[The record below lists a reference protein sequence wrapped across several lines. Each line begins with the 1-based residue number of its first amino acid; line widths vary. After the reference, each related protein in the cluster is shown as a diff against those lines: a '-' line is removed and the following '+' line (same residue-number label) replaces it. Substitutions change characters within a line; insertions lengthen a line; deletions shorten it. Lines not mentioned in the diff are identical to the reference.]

1 MIKESRFY
9 NVAKAAKAVEDGS
22 VISTSH
28 PFNEIVALH
37 QVDSTGTRQNID
49 GKLMQLNYGQ
59 IVLLKKLP
67 LRDLLIAK
75 SDDECLAVTMFGNN
89 LKVTFDQDW
98 ATSQFPV
105 IAQAES
111 SREEANRKV
120 AESGSYYSPEALIE
134 YAKSQSPAA
143 LYFHGFEPTA
153 CWDYVYDV
161 AIEAQ
166 KAGLKMCLK
175 SNGYFSETVFEEM
188 ADKIDTVI
196 LELHSLQPF
205 FYKKH
210 LKANLEVVTE
220 NIRKL
225 VDRKVNVELST
236 LVIPGENDA
245 DFDIESFIK
254 FIKSLGNELPWQISR
269 FYPEY
274 RVQDKEA
281 TPISTLET
289 IVTKARKSGVNA
301 RVV

>member
-1 MIKESRFY
+1 MIKESRY
-9 NVAKAAKAVEDGS
+9 YEVAKAAGDDS
-22 VISTSH
+22 IISTSH
-28 PFNEIVALH
+28 PFNEIVALY

-59 IVLLKKLP
+59 LVLLKKLP

-75 SDDECLAVTMFGNN
+75 SDDECLAITMLGNN

-98 ATSQFPV
+98 STSQLPV

-120 AESGSYYSPEALIE
+120 AESGSYYSPEALIQ
-134 YAKSQSPAA
+134 YAKKQAVAA

-161 AIEAQ
+161 AVEAE

-225 VDRKVNVELST
+225 VERKVRVELST
-236 LVIPGENDA
+236 LVIPGENDTA
-245 DFDIESFIK
+245 FDIESFIK
-254 FIKSLGNELPWQISR
+254 FIKSLGNDLPWQISR

-289 IVTKARKSGVNA
+289 IVSEARKSGVNA